1 MPSITPMM
9 STMRRDEALITAIV
23 STTSCTTLP
32 PRAATSAAPPASW
45 LAWRA
50 LVAVRCTVSARP
62 FIDTA
67 VSSSDAACCSVRC
80 ERSLL
85 PCAISVAPTAM
96 VSAANL
102 IWPMIAAI
110 ASTSEFTPSHSS
122 AIEPFLSAVDTRWVR
137 SPCLAAATTSR
148 VCATARC
155 MAWFSCTCA
164 VMSVAYLT
172 TLNGL
177 PLRSR
182 IGL

>member
-1 MPSITPMM
+1 
-9 STMRRDEALITAIV
+9 
-23 STTSCTTLP
+23 
-32 PRAATSAAPPASW
+32 
-45 LAWRA
+45 
-50 LVAVRCTVSARP
+50 
-62 FIDTA
+62 
-67 VSSSDAACCSVRC
+67 
-80 ERSLL
+80 
-85 PCAISVAPTAM
+85 M

-110 ASTSEFTPSHSS
+110 ASTSELTPSHSS
-122 AIEPFLSAVDTRWVR
+122 AIAPCLSAVATRRVR

-155 MAWFSCTCA
+155 IAWFSCTCA